1 MNPWKIFLFFISI
14 LLILLMVTLIS
25 KPVIMDGMRSEDGFV
40 AGKMII
46 KYPTIES
53 FKESGKPK
61 DNTKA
66 DSVITLIGAN
76 VPDKDIAP
84 MVPDFSRI
92 DTSGIERISYPAGPG
107 NFPESLRELIESGSC
122 RILHYGDSQ
131 LEGDRISGFLRNRL
145 QGIYGGSGP
154 GFIPIRQVYE
164 QMSAEV
170 IVSDNWLRFASFDP
184 TQQKISDKNYGLYA
198 SLSRFTAHDHFSVDS
213 ALFDSLGISKA
224 SITISP
230 SKKSY
235 PGLRRYNNIGLH
247 YGNSSYPVK
256 ITVKSGAEII
266 SESSLIPDRAY
277 HCFEIRTEST
287 PEVITIE
294 LEGKVSPDFYGLT
307 LDGKGGVKLDNVAMR
322 GGSGTIFSTLNSG
335 SFRSMAGRLNPEV
348 IIFQYG
354 GNTIPYVKDSL
365 GITNYVKYLAG
376 NIKWV
381 QRQIPGAMILFIGPS
396 DMSTIINGEM
406 VTYPL
411 LPYLDEKLKQT
422 CNENGWAFWSM
433 FNAMGGKNSM
443 PHWVNQGLAANDYT
457 HFSSKGTR
465 IISELFFTALY
476 IDLKK

>member
-1 MNPWKIFLFFISI
+1 MNPWKIFLFFISV
-14 LLILLMVTLIS
+14 LLILLLVTLIS
-25 KPVIMDGMRSEDGFV
+25 KPVILDGMRSEDGFR

-53 FKESGKPK
+53 FSESGKPE

-84 MVPDFSRI
+84 VVPDFTNI
-92 DTSGIERISYPAGPG
+92 DTAAIERISYPAGSG
-107 NFPESLRELIESGSC
+107 NFPKSLRELLESGSC

-131 LEGDRISGFLRNRL
+131 IEGDRISGFLRNRL

-164 QMSAEV
+164 HMSAEV
-170 IVSDNWLRFASFDP
+170 IASDNWLRFAAFDP
-184 TQQKISDKNYGLYA
+184 TQRKVSDKNYGLYA
-198 SLSRFTAHDHFSVDS
+198 SLSRFTAHDHYAMDS
-213 ALFDSLGISKA
+213 ARYDSLGISKA
-224 SITISP
+224 SIVIRP

-235 PGLRRYNNIGLH
+235 PGLRRFNRIGLH
-247 YGNSSYPVK
+247 YGNSGYPVK
-256 ITVKSGAEII
+256 VTVKSGEQQI
-266 SESSLIPDRAY
+266 SESSLIADKAY
-277 HCFEIRTEST
+277 HCFEIRTENT
-287 PEVITIE
+287 PDEITIE

-307 LDGKGGVKLDNVAMR
+307 LDGSGVLLDNIAMR
-322 GGSGTIFSTLNSG
+322 GGSGTIFSTLNSE
-335 SFRSMAGRLNPEV
+335 SFKAMSRRLNPKIV
-348 IIFQYG
+348 IFQYG
-354 GNTIPYVKDSL
+354 GNTIPYMKDSL
-365 GITNYVKYLAG
+365 GISNYSRFLAG

-381 QRQIPGAMILFIGPS
+381 KRQIPDAMILFIGPS
-396 DMSTIINGEM
+396 DMSTVINGEM

-422 CNENGWAFWSM
+422 CNENGWAYWSM
-433 FNAMGGKNSM
+433 FNAMGGENSM

-457 HFSSKGTR
+457 HFSPKGTR

-476 IDLKK
+476 LDLKK

>member
-1 MNPWKIFLFFISI
+1 MKPAKIFLFFFLVLA
-14 LLILLMVTLIS
+14 LLLLVTLIS
-25 KPVIMDGMRSEDGFV
+25 KPLKLDGLRTEEGFR
-40 AGKMII
+40 AGKMIV

-53 FKESGKPK
+53 FTESEKSD
-61 DNTKA
+61 DNKKA

-84 MVPDFSRI
+84 LIPDFSRI
-92 DTSGIERISYPAGPG
+92 DTSGIERISYPETPK
-107 NFPESLRELIESGSC
+107 NFPGLLGQLIGGGSC

-170 IVSDNWLRFASFDP
+170 TVSDNWLRFAAFDP
-184 TQQKISDKNYGLYA
+184 TQSKIADKNYGLYA
-198 SLSRFTAHDHFSVDS
+198 SLSRFTPYDHFSVDS
-213 ALFDSLGISKA
+213 VKYDSLGLTKA

-230 SKKSY
+230 SKRSY
-235 PGLRRYNNIGLH
+235 PGLRRYNSIGLH
-247 YGNSSYPVK
+247 YGNSAWPVK
-256 ITVKSGAEII
+256 ITVKSGTEII
-266 SESSLIPDRAY
+266 SESRLISDKAY
-277 HCFEIRTEST
+277 HCFEIKTEST

-307 LDGKGGVKLDNVAMR
+307 LDGKAGVKLDNIAMR
-322 GGSGTIFSTLNSG
+322 GGSGTIFSTLNNG
-335 SFRSMAGRLNPEV
+335 SFRAMAARLNPEIV
-348 IIFQYG
+348 IFQYG
-354 GNTIPYVKDSL
+354 GNTIPYMKDSL
-365 GITNYVKYLAG
+365 GITNYAKYLAG

-396 DMSTIINGEM
+396 DMSTMISGNM

-411 LPYLDEKLKQT
+411 LPYLDARLKET
-422 CNENGWAFWSM
+422 CINNGWAYWSM
-433 FNAMGGKNSM
+433 YKAMGGENSM
-443 PHWVNQGLAANDYT
+443 PHWVDQGLAANDYT
-457 HFSSKGTR
+457 HFSPKGTR

-476 IDLKK
+476 LDLKK